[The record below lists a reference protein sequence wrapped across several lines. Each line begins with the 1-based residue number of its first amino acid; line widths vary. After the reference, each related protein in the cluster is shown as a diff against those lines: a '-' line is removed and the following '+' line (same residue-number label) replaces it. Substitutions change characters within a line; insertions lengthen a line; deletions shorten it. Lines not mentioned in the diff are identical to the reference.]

1 MLTQKLTT
9 FSPMSKK
16 LSFSSLLKS
25 TVFIATLSS
34 LFGCSSLGGG
44 SIEKRA
50 SKLATGIQKAYR
62 VPATTAQRVSPL
74 IIQSSQ
80 QYNIDPLTMAAL
92 IRQES
97 SYRSQV
103 SSHAGAV
110 GLTQVM
116 PRYWQQSCPGDL
128 YDEAININCGSFILA
143 KYEQSAGSMKKALG
157 YYNVGPSNYE
167 NNRKMR
173 KQGKRYAKQVKQHQ
187 KALKSAL

>member
-1 MLTQKLTT
+1 
-9 FSPMSKK
+9 MSKK

-25 TVFIATLSS
+25 TVVIATLSS

-50 SKLATGIQKAYR
+50 SKLATGIQKTYR

-80 QYNIDPLTMAAL
+80 QYNIDPLTIAAL
-92 IRQES
+92 IHQES